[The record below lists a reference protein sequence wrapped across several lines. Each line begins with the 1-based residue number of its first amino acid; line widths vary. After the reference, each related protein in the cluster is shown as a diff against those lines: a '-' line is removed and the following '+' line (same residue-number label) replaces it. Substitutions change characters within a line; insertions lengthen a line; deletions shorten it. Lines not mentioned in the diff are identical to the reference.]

1 MNEEALAPPVS
12 GGTRLGLSRNMLK
25 YIAIAAMV
33 IDHTAHA
40 FVPSGSWLYVAMR
53 LIGRIT
59 APVMF
64 YAAAEGYHHT
74 RNINRYMARLAIFA
88 AVSYFP
94 FIFFLSGGSL
104 SSLIFFRLNVIY
116 TIFLGV
122 TAVRIRREMKN
133 PVVKTLLILGLFVL
147 SMLGDHGVSGVLILL
162 VFDYYYGSFKN
173 QAFTYC
179 IVVIL
184 SAGVIEIA
192 VNLFYQLAAGQ
203 GAAFRLGN
211 FKDAAISLG
220 KLVPIVLL
228 RFYNGQTGRGGR
240 FSKWFFYIFYPLHL
254 LVLGLAQFVFG

>member
-12 GGTRLGLSRNMLK
+12 DKTRFGLTRNTLK
-25 YIAIAAMV
+25 YIAIVAMV

-40 FVPSGSWLYVAMR
+40 FVPQGTWIYYVMR

-64 YAAAEGYHHT
+64 FAAAEGYHHT

-104 SSLIFFRLNVIY
+104 SNLVFYRLNVIY

-122 TAVRIRREMKN
+122 AAIRIRRDMKN
-133 PVVKTLLILGLFVL
+133 PVIKTLLILGLFIL
-147 SMLGDHGVSGVLILL
+147 SMLGDHGVTGVLIML
-162 VFDYYYGSFKN
+162 VFDYYYGNFKN

-179 IVVIL
+179 IVIIL
-184 SAGVIEIA
+184 SAGVIDIA
-192 VNLFYQLAAGQ
+192 VNLFYQLFVYHNHALSVGNYTSAAV
-203 GAAFRLGN
+203 
-211 FKDAAISLG
+211 SLG
-220 KLVPIVLL
+220 KLLPIILL
-228 RFYNGQTGRGGR
+228 RFYHGQAGRGGR

-254 LVLGLAQFVFG
+254 LALGLIQYVF